1 MVDNKE
7 IGQGDTTHY
16 RASSYLKIS
25 TYCHMILDVMC
36 FWWLAYYMYVS
47 TFLLSYDYV

>member
-36 FWWLAYYMYVS
+36 FLVVS
-47 TFLLSYDYV
+47 LLHVCINLLVKL